1 MLTTYLLRGAK
12 AGLIAG
18 LVFGVFIALV
28 GNPLV
33 GLAETFEGGEAGGHG
48 TEAQAGDAG
57 GGHHESGA
65 GSADGAGGGH
75 HASAAVSAL
84 TTKLVSIAG
93 GIGWGL
99 LFGVAG
105 FGAAYYFLEPA
116 IPGTGATKQYLLA
129 AAGFVTISGAP
140 WLVLPPQP
148 PGAEQA
154 LATDTRLVWYAVLMA
169 AGAGACLLAGY
180 TYNRLKPV
188 RGTAVAVAGVAAS
201 FAVLAVPVL
210 LAPSNP
216 VSIPTPTDLVTTFR
230 GLVAASQAMLW
241 FVLASVHAWLVRR
254 EADASAAPSE
264 RGPTPESVA
273 AEP

>member
-1 MLTTYLLRGAK
+1 MLTAYLLRGAK

-18 LVFGVFIALV
+18 LAFGLFIALV

-33 GLAETFEGGEAGGHG
+33 GLAETFEGGDAGGHA
-48 TEAQAGDAG
+48 TEDHAGDASG
-57 GGHHESGA
+57 DHHEGGA

-99 LFGVAG
+99 LFGIAG
-105 FGAAYYFLEPA
+105 FGLAYYFLEPA

-129 AAGFVTISGAP
+129 AAGFVTVSGAP

-154 LATDTRLVWYAVLMA
+154 LPTDTRLLWYAVLLV
-169 AGAGACLLAGY
+169 AGAGACLLAGVA
-180 TYNRLKPV
+180 YNRLRRI
-188 RGTAVAVAGVAAS
+188 RGTGVAVAGAAAS

-210 LAPSNP
+210 LAPANP
-216 VSIPTPTDLVTTFR
+216 VSVPAPADLVTTFR

-241 FVLASVHAWLVRR
+241 FVLASVHAWLVRC
-254 EADASAAPSE
+254 EADASAAPAE
-264 RGPTPESVA
+264 HGPTPESVVV
-273 AEP
+273 ES